1 MDVVQSN
8 LEINIIDLRVF
19 AHRQMTARVR
29 IDMAI
34 EIHQVWRRRKVYIE
48 KCIKTDKKST

>member
-1 MDVVQSN
+1 
-8 LEINIIDLRVF
+8 LEALLRTLLKEIDLRVF